1 MNKTFHLLLLLTF
14 LSLGTNT
21 LGGDIYLDKNGVST
35 KVTVLGFSTHD
46 VVSKLKSYIINLTD
60 DHYVFFIDRSLPT
73 GDVLFFQLKTFAPAT
88 QKLFH
93 AYNQNKINIFN
104 DAQGAGFA
112 QRLLAIS
119 SKQGANFAFN
129 AFRAETNVDIKNSAI
144 VRYTMAILESA
155 SNESSIT
162 NSKFAS
168 VTNISPL
175 FWPAWRANVYRK
187 LKEVNLLA
195 AALVL
200 KNFHREIQQYM
211 DIKENI
217 GQPFDDPIVYAELIW
232 ILDVADVLSS
242 NNVAAKNVVKSI
254 LEDDVSRA
262 RLKRYEEQL
271 EANSFQLREQ
281 LAERAAANRARIDA
295 LVSAARLEYNTVGK
309 DLNDQWVA
317 TKGRYDQKYPRY
329 TQYMAIV
336 NIERNKLRNA
346 ELSRNS
352 AQSAV
357 NSAERDINTYSNN
370 LENAETESEIDRAT
384 ANLRSAQTRRNDAVR
399 RLAIA
404 TAQVTALQ
412 VALEAAVDIAEDY
425 YSSEIRPIVLQL
437 QNLNRQIIT
446 FMANFRKTHSEVIPH
461 IPELIQQFAKWDQW
475 IEQLRRQQLGRR
487 IFLGQNRK
495 NNKLAEK
502 EKKREEAAAAAA
514 LVDYDVNSE
523 LQLLADSLQ
532 ASANKII
539 TSN

>member
-1 MNKTFHLLLLLTF
+1 
-14 LSLGTNT
+14 
-21 LGGDIYLDKNGVST
+21 
-35 KVTVLGFSTHD
+35 
-46 VVSKLKSYIINLTD
+46 
-60 DHYVFFIDRSLPT
+60 
-73 GDVLFFQLKTFAPAT
+73 
-88 QKLFH
+88 
-93 AYNQNKINIFN
+93 
-104 DAQGAGFA
+104 
-112 QRLLAIS
+112 
-119 SKQGANFAFN
+119 
-129 AFRAETNVDIKNSAI
+129 
-144 VRYTMAILESA
+144 
-155 SNESSIT
+155 
-162 NSKFAS
+162 
-168 VTNISPL
+168 
-175 FWPAWRANVYRK
+175 
-187 LKEVNLLA
+187 
-195 AALVL
+195 
-200 KNFHREIQQYM
+200 
-211 DIKENI
+211 
-217 GQPFDDPIVYAELIW
+217 
-232 ILDVADVLSS
+232 
-242 NNVAAKNVVKSI
+242 
-254 LEDDVSRA
+254 
-262 RLKRYEEQL
+262 
-271 EANSFQLREQ
+271 
-281 LAERAAANRARIDA
+281 
-295 LVSAARLEYNTVGK
+295 
-309 DLNDQWVA
+309 
-317 TKGRYDQKYPRY
+317 
-329 TQYMAIV
+329 MAIV